1 MFTII
6 TSLGSWSFN
15 RLLMGYINATAIFQ
29 RVVNRTFG
37 TSLWRNAVLM
47 VDDGAIGSDSLAQHR
62 LDVAENLTKMAEKHH
77 TVKPKKMK
85 ILPEEVKYLGHVVTR
100 DGTRASDDHV
110 RAIKDMPAP
119 VQEDGKVDESGL
131 RSFIG
136 CVKYLRRYIKN
147 CGHLCA
153 KLNDLLTK
161 LSDKLWGKAH
171 QEVFDKLKHEIVES
185 KGVYKLDLKERVFLC
200 TDGSKVGVGGYIYQK
215 IGGEER
221 VVSYYSRST
230 TKEEKKWDTRE
241 LEVLAIIV
249 TLEHFTHLIEGLPI
263 TVQTDHRNLKW
274 LMAMKDPQGRLG
286 RWVLRL
292 QRHRFNVEYRAGKA
306 NEVADA
312 LSRLPVPEDAPVPPL
327 TDLYGGPTTI
337 STGAPS

>member
-1 MFTII
+1 MPRST
-6 TSLGSWSFN
+6 
-15 RLLMGYINATAIFQ
+15 RATNPLPPSKPSVTPRST
-29 RVVNRTFG
+29 RVV
-37 TSLWRNAVLM
+37 LV
-47 VDDGAIGSDSLAQHR
+47 
-62 LDVAENLTKMAEKHH
+62 
-77 TVKPKKMK
+77 
-85 ILPEEVKYLGHVVTR
+85 
-100 DGTRASDDHV
+100 SDDHV

-215 IGGEER
+215 VGGEER

-263 TVQTDHRNLKW
+263 TVQTDHRNLK
-274 LMAMKDPQGRLG
+274 
-286 RWVLRL
+286 
-292 QRHRFNVEYRAGKA
+292 
-306 NEVADA
+306 
-312 LSRLPVPEDAPVPPL
+312 
-327 TDLYGGPTTI
+327 
-337 STGAPS
+337 

>member
-1 MFTII
+1 M
-6 TSLGSWSFN
+6 N
-15 RLLMGYINATAIFQ
+15 
-29 RVVNRTFG
+29 
-37 TSLWRNAVLM
+37 
-47 VDDGAIGSDSLAQHR
+47 
-62 LDVAENLTKMAEKHH
+62 
-77 TVKPKKMK
+77 
-85 ILPEEVKYLGHVVTR
+85 
-100 DGTRASDDHV
+100 
-110 RAIKDMPAP
+110 
-119 VQEDGKVDESGL
+119 
-131 RSFIG
+131 
-136 CVKYLRRYIKN
+136 
-147 CGHLCA
+147 
-153 KLNDLLTK
+153 
-161 LSDKLWGKAH
+161 
-171 QEVFDKLKHEIVES
+171 
-185 KGVYKLDLKERVFLC
+185 LKERVFLC

-215 IGGEER
+215 VAGEER

-292 QRHRFNVEYRAGKA
+292 QRHRFDVEYRAGKA

-327 TDLYGGPTTI
+327 TDLYGGEPELEALLIQLTEEVNGSAHYELEIPEWTLWDGCDDERSECDLSEAMYEARDLELRALMAPADLPPELQMKPVDYEMI
-337 STGAPS
+337 KKAQEEDPECSGLRAKLQSGDKRVAAQFEDVDGMLFKVSHADDANTGEDKMRPCIPKKLRPMVLHNEHSSVWGGHSGVTATYKQVAAQYFWPENQ